1 MYYFEFLL
9 SCILF
14 YCDGIIQKLRACM
27 CVCVCVC
34 SSCTRLRALYMVS
47 APQGVAKLTMLNQQL
62 VTAEELVCA
71 ANFHDQAHRQYQDP
85 KRDDSQDL
93 PPALFF

>member
-1 MYYFEFLL
+1 
-9 SCILF
+9 
-14 YCDGIIQKLRACM
+14 M